1 MKNIVIID
9 YGLGNVYGL
18 QQACSAAGLE
28 TVITN
33 NKKQISDA
41 YGIIL
46 PGVGAFHVAMK
57 NLKQLEIIEDIK
69 KFAKSGKTLLGLCL
83 GMQLIMKKSYEFGE
97 HEGLNFIDGEIEY
110 LGKNKKKNKILKIHH
125 IGWNIIEINKKIS
138 GDKLFKGL
146 PKKFDVYFVHS
157 FCLLSTSSNNILS
170 TTTYEGINFCSAV
183 KKDNIIGL
191 QFHPEKS
198 GERGLKLLSNVFKK

>member
-1 MKNIVIID
+1 MKKIVIID

-57 NLKQLEIIEDIK
+57 NLKQLEGLAEIIQM
-69 KFAKSGKTLLGLCL
+69 KFFH
-83 GMQLIMKKSYEFGE
+83 IMM
-97 HEGLNFIDGEIEY
+97 
-110 LGKNKKKNKILKIHH
+110 ILKIFQKFYK
-125 IGWNIIEINKKIS
+125 N
-138 GDKLFKGL
+138 LGL
-146 PKKFDVYFVHS
+146 
-157 FCLLSTSSNNILS
+157 
-170 TTTYEGINFCSAV
+170 
-183 KKDNIIGL
+183 
-191 QFHPEKS
+191 
-198 GERGLKLLSNVFKK
+198 

>member
-1 MKNIVIID
+1 MKKIVIID

-110 LGKNKKKNKILKIHH
+110 LGKNKKKNKILKIPH
-125 IGWNIIEINKKIS
+125 IGWNDVTFTKQDGIYS
-138 GDKLFKGL
+138 GLDNSATF
-146 PKKFDVYFVHS
+146 YFLHS
-157 FCLLSTSSNNILS
+157 
-170 TTTYEGINFCSAV
+170 YEYFYFFQHFQ
-183 KKDNIIGL
+183 K
-191 QFHPEKS
+191 
-198 GERGLKLLSNVFKK
+198 R

>member
-1 MKNIVIID
+1 MIFINDSK
-9 YGLGNVYGL
+9 
-18 QQACSAAGLE
+18 ATSFAA
-28 TVITN
+28 
-33 NKKQISDA
+33 S
-41 YGIIL
+41 
-46 PGVGAFHVAMK
+46 
-57 NLKQLEIIEDIK
+57 
-69 KFAKSGKTLLGLCL
+69 KFAL
-83 GMQLIMKKSYEFGE
+83 
-97 HEGLNFIDGEIEY
+97 EGNE
-110 LGKNKKKNKILKIHH
+110 
-125 IGWNIIEINKKIS
+125 NIFWIV
-138 GDKLFKGL
+138 GGL